1 MEYRLFGGLTQMAR
15 KQQAEQWAEHRRQCA
30 EEERRQRVMVI
41 TEFDAGDLRKNMPNL
56 SPERSS
62 ARTPKHPKILL
73 DFLPPPIHDELE
85 YLRAALEDVFLHVT
99 LSTGASLRFAHDAR
113 CASV

>member
-1 MEYRLFGGLTQMAR
+1 MGVSSPMIFLLEEVQMAR
-15 KQQAEQWAEHRRQCA
+15 KQWAEQWAEYRRQRD

-41 TEFDAGDLRKNMPNL
+41 TRRRRP
-56 SPERSS
+56 PERT
-62 ARTPKHPKILL
+62 RRICRRNVHRRVHRN
-73 DFLPPPIHDELE
+73 HDELE
-85 YLRAALEDVFLHVT
+85 YLRAALEDVFPHVT

>member
-1 MEYRLFGGLTQMAR
+1 MAR
-15 KQQAEQWAEHRRQCA
+15 KQQAERWAEQRRQR
-30 EEERRQRVMVI
+30 EEEDRQQRVMVI
-41 TEFDAGDLRKNMPNL
+41 TEFDAGDPRKNTPNL
-56 SPERSS
+56 SPERS

-73 DFLPPPIHDELE
+73 DFLPPIHDELE